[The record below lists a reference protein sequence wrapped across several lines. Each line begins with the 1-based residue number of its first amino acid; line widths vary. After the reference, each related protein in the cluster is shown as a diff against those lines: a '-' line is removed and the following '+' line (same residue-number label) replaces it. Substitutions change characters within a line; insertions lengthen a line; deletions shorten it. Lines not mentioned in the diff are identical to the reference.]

1 MSHNAQAIISSH
13 KEAAKRAV
21 QYLQG
26 ARNLKLKPAEALELV
41 ARVLGVANWQ
51 TLNAL
56 AKQSRAPRIS
66 EGGSATLGESVDVR
80 ARRMAEMYAVAN
92 GWKEHPFLLRED
104 WVTCDEDGPDDG
116 YVYWRFVIRRL
127 DEIKAVMPWNREE
140 LDDVKV
146 ARAGGID
153 IDYDFAAEEL
163 GWGVASAEDDEF
175 LDLAVH
181 DSEAE
186 AWRVAAAAVGVVVGY
201 HLNKDLPWST
211 MSLTEKLEAVRQA
224 MPWVAQRHGTP
235 LAISPKL
242 VPAPSITRDELV
254 ANGFVPTTLA
264 DTSGEYL
271 VKVMKAYQMPYTR
284 EHIVSTGEVANEDI
298 VRLEVSPN
306 RMLRMTIGES
316 YVEEPVP
323 LDSEDARGV
332 LRDAGMSV

>member
-1 MSHNAQAIISSH
+1 MSNDTQSITSSH
-13 KEAAKRAV
+13 KEAAKRAS

-26 ARNLKLKPAEALELV
+26 VRNLKLKPAEALELV

-51 TLNAL
+51 TLNAM
-56 AKQSRAPRIS
+56 AKQGRAPRMV
-66 EGGSATLGESVDVR
+66 ESGNAALVDSVEAR
-80 ARRMAEMYAVAN
+80 ARQMSEMYSVAN

-104 WVTCDEDGPDDG
+104 WVTCDSAGVDDG
-116 YVYWRFVIRRL
+116 YDYWRFVVRRL
-127 DEIKAVMPWNREE
+127 GEIKAVMPWDREE

-153 IDYDFAAEEL
+153 IDYDFAAEDL

-181 DSEAE
+181 DSEME

-201 HLNKDLPWST
+201 HLNKNLPWAT
-211 MSLTEKLEAVRQA
+211 MALAEKLEAVQQA
-224 MPWVAQRHGTP
+224 MPWVAKSRGKP
-235 LAISPKL
+235 LAISPRL
-242 VPAPSITRDELV
+242 VPAPSITRDELI

-271 VKVMKAYQMPYTR
+271 VKVMRAYQMPYTR

-298 VRLEVSPN
+298 VTLEVSPA
-306 RMLRMTIGES
+306 RMLRMTIGET
-316 YVEEPVP
+316 YEEEPVP
-323 LDSEDARGV
+323 LDSEEARGV
-332 LRDAGMSV
+332 LRDAGMAV